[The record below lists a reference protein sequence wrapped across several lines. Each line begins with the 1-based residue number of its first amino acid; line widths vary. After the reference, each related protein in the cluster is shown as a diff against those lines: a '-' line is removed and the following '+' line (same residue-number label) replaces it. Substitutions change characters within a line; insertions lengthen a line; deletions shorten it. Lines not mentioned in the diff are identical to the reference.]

1 MLKTRCPFL
10 YASTSLDTKTL
21 NITTKRNFESC
32 MSICCLAPQH
42 IRSFSIFAVGFAFA
56 FGNFAHYCVVL
67 LNAPLSDRD
76 KKKQKRVIIT
86 FRTKCYYI

>member
-1 MLKTRCPFL
+1 
-10 YASTSLDTKTL
+10 
-21 NITTKRNFESC
+21 
-32 MSICCLAPQH
+32 MSIRCLASQH
-42 IRSFSIFAVGFAFA
+42 IRSFSIFVAGFAFA

-86 FRTKCYYI
+86 FRNKGYYI